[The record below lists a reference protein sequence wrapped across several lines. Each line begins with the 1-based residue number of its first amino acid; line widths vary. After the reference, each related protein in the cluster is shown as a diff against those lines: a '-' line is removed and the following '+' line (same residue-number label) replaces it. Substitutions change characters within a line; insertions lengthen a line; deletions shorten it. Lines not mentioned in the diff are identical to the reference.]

1 MGITC
6 GYASGMDIDT
16 LTELFTASIEYTPIK
31 KQKRYSNVS
40 FWSVEATF
48 CGAPIEI
55 FVNSDRKK
63 DIAVQVNYFIQNE
76 VWDLFARY
84 EWRDVDGACDL
95 IDQMRA
101 YTAKAGK

>member
-1 MGITC
+1 MNI
-6 GYASGMDIDT
+6 SE

-31 KQKRYSNVS
+31 KQKRYSNAF

-63 DIAVQVNYFIQNE
+63 DIPEQVNYFIQNY
-76 VWDLFARY
+76 VSDLFACY
-84 EWRDVDGACDL
+84 EWRDVDSACDL
-95 IDQMRA
+95 IDQMLT
-101 YTAKAGK
+101 YTTNK